1 MEPLFATRRALLT
14 LSNGSR
20 IMSQL
25 RIPPLPHKAI
35 FLEQMERTLV
45 KEFNRNQPHLQNK
58 VVKIHIMRN

>member
-1 MEPLFATRRALLT
+1 MEPLFIIRRALLT

-20 IMSQL
+20 IMSQIQ
-25 RIPPLPHKAI
+25 IPPHKVF
-35 FLEQMERTLV
+35 FLDQLERTLV

>member
-1 MEPLFATRRALLT
+1 MEPLFVTRRALLA

-20 IMSQL
+20 IMPQL
-25 RIPPLPHKAI
+25 RIPSPHKAI
-35 FLEQMERTLV
+35 FLDQTERTLV

>member
-1 MEPLFATRRALLT
+1 MEPLFVTRRALLT

-25 RIPPLPHKAI
+25 QISPPHKLI
-35 FLEQMERTLV
+35 FLDQLERTLV

>member
-1 MEPLFATRRALLT
+1 MEPLFVTRRALLT

-25 RIPPLPHKAI
+25 RIPSPHKAI
-35 FLEQMERTLV
+35 FPDQMERTLV

>member
-1 MEPLFATRRALLT
+1 MEPLFVTRRALLT

-25 RIPPLPHKAI
+25 RIPSPHKAI
-35 FLEQMERTLV
+35 FLDKMERTLV
-45 KEFNRNQPHLQNK
+45 KEFNRNQPHLQNN

>member
-1 MEPLFATRRALLT
+1 MEPLFVIRHALLT
-14 LSNGSR
+14 LSDGSR

-25 RIPPLPHKAI
+25 QIPPHKVF
-35 FLEQMERTLV
+35 FLDQLERTLV

>member
-1 MEPLFATRRALLT
+1 MEPLFVTRRALLT

-25 RIPPLPHKAI
+25 RIPPHKAI
-35 FLEQMERTLV
+35 FLDQMERTLV

>member
-1 MEPLFATRRALLT
+1 MEPLFVTRRALLT

-25 RIPPLPHKAI
+25 QIPPHKVI
-35 FLEQMERTLV
+35 FVDQLERTLV
-45 KEFNRNQPHLQNK
+45 KEFNRSQPHLQNK

>member
-1 MEPLFATRRALLT
+1 MEPLFIIRRALLT

-20 IMSQL
+20 IMSQIQ
-25 RIPPLPHKAI
+25 IPSHKVI
-35 FLEQMERTLV
+35 FLDQFERTLV

>member
-1 MEPLFATRRALLT
+1 MEPLFVTRRALLT
-14 LSNGSR
+14 LSDGSR

-25 RIPPLPHKAI
+25 RIPHKVV
-35 FLEQMERTLV
+35 FLDQMERTLV

>member
-1 MEPLFATRRALLT
+1 MEPLFIIRRALLT

-20 IMSQL
+20 IMSQIQ
-25 RIPPLPHKAI
+25 IPPHKAI
-35 FLEQMERTLV
+35 FLDQLERTLV

>member
-1 MEPLFATRRALLT
+1 MEPLFVTRRALLT

-25 RIPPLPHKAI
+25 RIPSPHKVI
-35 FLEQMERTLV
+35 FLEQMERALV

>member
-1 MEPLFATRRALLT
+1 MEPLFVTRRALLT

-25 RIPPLPHKAI
+25 RIPHKAI
-35 FLEQMERTLV
+35 FLDQMERTLV
-45 KEFNRNQPHLQNK
+45 KEFNRDQPHLQNK

>member
-1 MEPLFATRRALLT
+1 MEPLFVTHRALLT

-25 RIPPLPHKAI
+25 RISSPHKAI
-35 FLEQMERTLV
+35 FLGQMERTLV

>member
-1 MEPLFATRRALLT
+1 MEPLFVTRRALLT
-14 LSNGSR
+14 LSNGSK

-25 RIPPLPHKAI
+25 YIPSLHKAI
-35 FLEQMERTLV
+35 FLDQLESTLV

>member
-1 MEPLFATRRALLT
+1 MEPLFIIRRALLT

-20 IMSQL
+20 IMSQIQ
-25 RIPPLPHKAI
+25 IPARKASC
-35 FLEQMERTLV
+35 LEQMERTFV

>member
-1 MEPLFATRRALLT
+1 MEPLFVTRRALLT

-25 RIPPLPHKAI
+25 RIPSPHKAI
-35 FLEQMERTLV
+35 FLDHMGRTLV

>member
-1 MEPLFATRRALLT
+1 MEPLFVTRRALLT

-25 RIPPLPHKAI
+25 QIPPHKAI
-35 FLEQMERTLV
+35 FLDQLEKTFI
-45 KEFNRNQPHLQNK
+45 KEFNRSQPHLQNK

>member
-1 MEPLFATRRALLT
+1 MEPLFVTRRALLT

-25 RIPPLPHKAI
+25 QIPPHKVI
-35 FLEQMERTLV
+35 FLDQLERTLV

>member
-1 MEPLFATRRALLT
+1 MEPLFVTRRALLT

-25 RIPPLPHKAI
+25 RIPSLRKAI
-35 FLEQMERTLV
+35 FLDQMERTLV

>member
-1 MEPLFATRRALLT
+1 MEPLFVTRRALLT

-25 RIPPLPHKAI
+25 QIPHKAI
-35 FLEQMERTLV
+35 FLDNVERTLIE
-45 KEFNRNQPHLQNK
+45 KFNRNQPHLQNK

>member
-1 MEPLFATRRALLT
+1 MEPLFVTRRALLT

-25 RIPPLPHKAI
+25 QIPSPHKAI
-35 FLEQMERTLV
+35 FLDQMERTLV

>member
-1 MEPLFATRRALLT
+1 MEPLFVTRRALPT
-14 LSNGSR
+14 LSDGSR

-25 RIPPLPHKAI
+25 RIPSPHKAI
-35 FLEQMERTLV
+35 FLDQMERTLV